1 MTYFTQVM
9 PEHYSQL
16 DRIWLEEKLESL
28 PYVTRQRVAVEY
40 SAVYQD
46 AYETEPVSYR
56 KENAARKAAN
66 KRLRIFSTRYA
77 LAAAGGA
84 EKPLKKTE
92 CLDV

>member
-1 MTYFTQVM
+1 MDSFSPVF
-9 PEHYSQL
+9 PRFFSQL
-16 DRIWLEEKLESL
+16 DRVWLQEKLESL

-66 KRLRIFSTRYA
+66 KRLRIFATRYA

-84 EKPLKKTE
+84 EKPLKKTG
-92 CLDV
+92 CLEV

>member
-28 PYVTRQRVAVEY
+28 PYVIRQRVTVEY

-46 AYETEPVSYR
+46 AYETELVSYR
-56 KENAARKAAN
+56 KENAACKAAN
-66 KRLRIFSTRYA
+66 KRLRIFAKRYA
-77 LAAAGGA
+77 LAAAGGT